1 MALVVPKVKAKAAAA
16 NSLVVV
22 GWLVGW
28 LVGYSLRSPLLHV

>member
-22 GWLVGW
+22 GWLVG
-28 LVGYSLRSPLLHV
+28 YSLRFPLVDM